1 MLKRLSI
8 AELLGCLIGHIED
21 RTGVPCYDSPDNERS
36 PLYSVQLTRTEPAN
50 TKTMY
55 VDVFQVWVHCISEP
69 AVGEY
74 SNAPVLALV
83 QGLEEALSDDLALPS
98 PYRMF
103 RQVYNGLQTLKM
115 DESREGHAVLSF
127 DFHVCYGFRCK

>member
-1 MLKRLSI
+1 MLRRLSI
-8 AELLGCLIGHIED
+8 AEFIGCLIDHIEK
-21 RTGVPCYDSPDNERS
+21 RTGIPCHDSPENKPS
-36 PLYSVQLTRTEPAN
+36 PLYSVQLVRTEPAD

-55 VDVFQVWVHCISEP
+55 VDVYQVWVHCISAP
-69 AVGEY
+69 ATGEY
-74 SNAPVLALV
+74 SNAPVLDLA
-83 QGLEEALSDDLALPS
+83 QGLEEAMSEDLALPS

-115 DESREGHAVLSF
+115 DESREGHAVLSY